1 MLSTTADQAI
11 YDAQKTAFS
20 SPGMTSRL
28 FKMFKQLRM
37 RDVSSGDGLTAA
49 KRIDAVLAERR

>member
-20 SPGMTSRL
+20 SPSMTSRL